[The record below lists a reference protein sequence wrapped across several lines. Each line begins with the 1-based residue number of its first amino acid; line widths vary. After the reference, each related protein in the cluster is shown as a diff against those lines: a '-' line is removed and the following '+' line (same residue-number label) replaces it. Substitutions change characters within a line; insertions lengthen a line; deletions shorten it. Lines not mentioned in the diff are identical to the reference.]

1 MKTTDKLPMINDIYD
16 ILANN
21 DPIWKDVITNFIE
34 YVDQD
39 TNTIY
44 IDTGVS
50 KYKLTLERI

>member
-1 MKTTDKLPMINDIYD
+1 MIDKLPMINDIYD

-21 DPIWKDVITNFIE
+21 DPIWKDVIRDFVE
-34 YVDQD
+34 YVDLD

-44 IDTGVS
+44 INTGVS